1 MEQHSTYQEA
11 AHQFETKWQHYWDK
25 EQIYH
30 TPPNRSDNQ
39 DKFLILDFFPYPSG
53 YGLHVGH
60 PLGYIAT
67 DIYRRFLQ
75 MKGKHVLYSMGFD
88 SFGLPAEQFAIQT
101 GKPPSLT
108 TEENISNMLKQLRLL
123 GLAHAPE
130 KRFSTTDPDYYRW
143 TQWIFLQLYQS
154 YYDPHVEWIG
164 ADGIQNQGRALPI
177 SDLAQNLKNGSWLL
191 DVDGIPKP
199 QESLPE
205 GRQAQHSEIPDALN
219 KARLVVLS
227 DELVNWCPQLG
238 TVLSNE
244 EVTDEGLSERGGFPV
259 YQRSLRQWKM
269 RITEYATRLLQD
281 LEKLNWPHGVIEAQ
295 RNWIGQS
302 NGAEI
307 DFQIETQDGNFENLT
322 IYTTRPDTL
331 FGATYMVMAPEHP
344 LLEKIVAP
352 EYRPALSEYQQQ
364 AALAR
369 SAKHDHIKEKT
380 GVFTGGYAIN
390 PCNSERVPVWVADY
404 VLMSYG
410 SGAIMA
416 VPASDQRDFEFAK
429 KFNLPIRPVMKPHQ
443 KWLEKQAPENQQEP
457 LYNFYLKHPEQFA
470 SAFCD
475 YSENINSANDDL
487 SLNGLKTEE
496 AKLKMIDWLVQ
507 KKLGKAKVQYQLR
520 DWLFSRQRYWGE
532 PFPIVFDAEQKP
544 YPVHESCLPIK
555 LPELQHFTPE
565 RSDDPNSKPLP
576 PLSRAK
582 DWIEVAGIEI
592 QGEVYL
598 FPNKQA
604 GDQVEIAGKSYLLKK
619 FTRELNTM
627 PNWAGS
633 CWYYLRYC
641 DASNDKKFIDPEVE
655 KYWSLCQKEDGTCKA
670 GMVDLY
676 VGGTEHAVLHLLYAR
691 FWHKVLYDLGH
702 LSTCEPFDQLYN
714 QGMITADAY
723 KDTNG
728 SYVDIMEV
736 KVSTQNKKMVAIHQ
750 PTGKQLEIE
759 QGKMGKRFKN
769 GIAPEDVAKEY
780 TVDTFRVY
788 EMYLGPLD
796 ATKPWNQDSIIG
808 MFRFLSSVWN
818 LLELATDEPLPTDE
832 KLEKTLHKTIRKV
845 TKDIERLRMNTAIA
859 ALIELKNTMRQQTKL
874 SKADLKTFALLL
886 YPFAPHLG
894 EEMLLRLVPD
904 EFAQKKSGLLFD
916 FPHYDLDKCQDDLLD
931 MPIMVNGKKRTV
943 IAVATSATKEEL
955 EKVGLE
961 QIQKYLEGKTIQRI
975 IPIIQKGR
983 RLLNVVVVNHIQSHS
998 QKTKK
1003 L

>member
-1 MEQHSTYQEA
+1 MEQQTTYQEA
-11 AHQFETKWQHYWDK
+11 AHQFEPKWQKYWDNQK
-25 EQIYH
+25 IYH
-30 TPPNRSDNQ
+30 TQPHRSNNQ
-39 DKFLILDFFPYPSG
+39 DKFFILDFFPYPSG

-75 MKGKHVLYSMGFD
+75 MQGKHVLYSMGFD

-101 GKPPSLT
+101 GKPPRLT
-108 TEENISNMLKQLRLL
+108 TEENIDNMLKQLNLL

-154 YYDPHVEWIG
+154 YYDPSVKWTG
-164 ADGIQNQGRALPI
+164 ADGVQNQGRALPI
-177 SDLAQNLKNGSWLL
+177 SDLAQKLKNKEWLL
-191 DVDGIPKP
+191 DTDGMPKP
-199 QESLPE
+199 QELLPE
-205 GRQAQHSEIPDALN
+205 GREAQNSEIADALD
-219 KARLVVLS
+219 KARLVILS

-259 YQRSLRQWKM
+259 YQRSLKQWKM
-269 RITEYATRLLQD
+269 RITEYAPRLLKD
-281 LEKLNWPHGVIEAQ
+281 LEKLNWPQGVVEAQ

-302 NGAEI
+302 KGAEI
-307 DFQIETQDGNFENLT
+307 DFQIETQDGSFETLT

-352 EYRPALSEYQQQ
+352 EYRNALSEYQQQ
-364 AALAR
+364 ATLAR
-369 SAKHDHIKEKT
+369 SAKHDYTKEKT

-390 PCNSERVPVWVADY
+390 PCQNQRIPVWVADY

-416 VPASDQRDFEFAK
+416 VPASDQRDFEFAQ
-429 KFNLPIRPVMKPHQ
+429 KFNLPIVPVVKPHQ
-443 KWLEKQAPENQQEP
+443 KWLEKHAPEDKQEP
-457 LYNFYLKHPEQFA
+457 LYEFYLQHPEQF
-470 SAFCD
+470 SEAFCD
-475 YSENINSANDDL
+475 YSESINSANDEL

-496 AKLKMIDWLVQ
+496 AKLKMIEWLVQ
-507 KKLGKAKVQYQLR
+507 KNLGQVKVQYQLR

-532 PFPIVFDAEQKP
+532 PFPIVFDAKQRP
-544 YPVHESCLPIK
+544 FPVHESCLPIL
-555 LPELQHFTPE
+555 LPELQDFTPE
-565 RSDDPNSKPLP
+565 SSDDPNSQPLP
-576 PLSRAK
+576 PLSRTSG
-582 DWIEVAGIEI
+582 WTEVAGVEIE
-592 QGEVYL
+592 GTVYL
-598 FPNKQA
+598 FPEQQIGSDA
-604 GDQVEIAGKSYLLKK
+604 QIEGKSYKLQK

-655 KYWSLCQKEDGTCKA
+655 KYWSLSQKEDGTYKA

-723 KDTNG
+723 KDSGG
-728 SYVDIMEV
+728 SYVDITEV
-736 KVSTQNKKMVAIHQ
+736 KVSTQNKKMVATHKQ
-750 PTGKQLEIE
+750 TGEQLEIE

-769 GIAPEDVAKEY
+769 GIAPEDVAKAY

-796 ATKPWNQDSIIG
+796 STKPWNQDSIIG

-818 LLELATDEPLPTDE
+818 LLELATDQPLPEDKE
-832 KLEKTLHKTIRKV
+832 LEKALHKTIRKV
-845 TKDIERLRMNTAIA
+845 TQDIERLRMNTAIA
-859 ALIELKNTMRQQTKL
+859 ALIELKNLMRQRPHL

-894 EEMLLRLVPD
+894 EEMLLQLVPD

-916 FPHYDLDKCQDDLLD
+916 FPIYDPEQCHDDLLE

-943 IAVATSATKEEL
+943 MAVSTSASKDEL
-955 EKVGLE
+955 EQMGLE
-961 QIQKYLEGKTIQRI
+961 KIQRYLEGKTIQRV
-975 IPIIQKGR
+975 IPVVQKDR
-983 RLLNVVVVNHIQSHS
+983 RLLNIVV
-998 QKTKK
+998 K
-1003 L
+1003 